1 MTQTTPDLAA
11 LWATHRAQ
19 VFPRGRA
26 EDEYGGHDFMDLVE
40 LDTFL
45 AGYIS
50 RVASGS
56 KLSTIE
62 ASKLNEMTRELKR
75 ATESLKGSVG
85 VYFRSLLSLAEAAVA
100 STGGSSARPSRRA
113 RGRPQPQE

>member
-1 MTQTTPDLAA
+1 MTPTTSDLAA

-26 EDEYGGHDFMDLVE
+26 EDEYGGHDLMDLVE

-45 AGYIS
+45 AGYSS

-56 KLSTIE
+56 KLSIGE
-62 ASKLNEMTRELKR
+62 ASRMNDMTRELR
-75 ATESLKGSVG
+75 QATDSLKGSVA
-85 VYFRSLLSLAEAAVA
+85 VYFQSLLAVAEATIA
-100 STGGSSARPSRRA
+100 STGSSSA
-113 RGRPQPQE
+113 